1 MLVGLVVLGF
11 SVYVSQEPE
20 AQDII
25 RASGH
30 YVAVQIALYA
40 LMGVGGITL
49 ITALFGCCGA
59 YHESQCL
66 LGAYF
71 IILLVIFT
79 SQVTGATLGYVFRE
93 ERHFDLRLL
102 MIICIAISCL
112 DSFPDQ
118 IMQHVEQQMFEG
130 VEEYSMLRDQ
140 RENPSPFMDNIHRVL
155 QCCGVNGYTDY
166 RDRIPVTC
174 CDRRK
179 SNCNELQLTPD
190 EVYTEGCKEKYKR
203 FFKDKLIVFFLIA
216 VSIAAFEIFCLLFS
230 MVLCCAIRQYHSD
243 YYGVDYAIA
252 T

>member
-1 MLVGLVVLGF
+1 MMGCVQCLRILLVVFNFLVVLVGLVVLGF

-93 ERHFDLRLL
+93 E
-102 MIICIAISCL
+102 
-112 DSFPDQ
+112 

>member
-1 MLVGLVVLGF
+1 MMMGCMHCLRILLVVFNFLVVLVGLAVLGF

-25 RASGH
+25 MASGR
-30 YVAVQIALYA
+30 YQAVQIVLYA

-71 IILLVIFT
+71 TILLVIFIG
-79 SQVTGATLGYVFRE
+79 QVTAATLGYIYRDE
-93 ERHFDLRLL
+93 LMKYADER
-102 MIICIAISCL
+102 MS
-112 DSFPDQ
+112 
-118 IMQHVEQQMFEG
+118 EG
-130 VEEYSMLRDQ
+130 LEEYSMLRDQ
-140 RENPSPFMDNIHRVL
+140 RERPTPFMDNIQRML
-155 QCCGVNGYTDY
+155 KCCGLESYQDFKES
-166 RDRIPVTC
+166 IPIAC
-174 CDRRK
+174 CDRRV
-179 SNCNELQLTPD
+179 SNCDNLQLDPS
-190 EVYTEGCKEKYKR
+190 EVYKDGCKDKYKTLL
-203 FFKDKLIVFFLIA
+203 KDKLIIIFLIL

-230 MVLCCAIRQYHSD
+230 MIMCCAIRQYHSD